1 MGKAPTQLP
10 SAVGLVP
17 TPCLCQ
23 AVAQVKLGPWIWRRG
38 CYSI

>member
-10 SAVGLVP
+10 SAVGSVP

-23 AVAQVKLGPWIWRRG
+23 AVAQVKLGPWIWKRG